1 MIARL
6 CGGLLGLVAVMP
18 ACVLGQTCAN
28 GGSSAVCGSTS
39 VYESSVPCDSSAGSS
54 SSSNGPTFSPGPA
67 VLYNDSISSEEL
79 LELAGFFSTNTAEN
93 PEDLP
98 PPLEADS
105 VPLAATVNYEGALF
119 FYSRGYTRFWEGD
132 YFGALK
138 DLERSVEYNAR
149 DARSWYYKGIV
160 ELAIGYEDRA
170 KFSLAQGL
178 RAESLSFPPQPLISM
193 ALTRVQGPLRLML
206 EEARRSLPRR

>member
-18 ACVLGQTCAN
+18 ACVLGQSCAA

-39 VYESSVPCDSSAGSS
+39 VCESSVPCDSSA
-54 SSSNGPTFSPGPA
+54 SSNGPTFSPGPA

-79 LELAGFFSTNTAEN
+79 LELAGFFTTTTADN

-98 PPLEADS
+98 PPLEAGAA
-105 VPLAATVNYEGALF
+105 PLAETVNYEGALF

-178 RAESLSFPPQPLISM
+178 RAESLSFPPQPLISL
-193 ALTRVQGPLRLML
+193 ALTRVQGPFRLML